1 MNETPTMT
9 EDLFPADNSD
19 AYDIVR
25 NSDFMVSREKHTLTL
40 PPTLRPAQIV
50 PFYEPAVKCAFCEQ
64 LIGNIRFLQLQCTF
78 LNRF

>member
-25 NSDFMVSREKHTLTL
+25 NSDFMVRGLFIS
-40 PPTLRPAQIV
+40 I
-50 PFYEPAVKCAFCEQ
+50 
-64 LIGNIRFLQLQCTF
+64 LQSTNCNCVHLVS
-78 LNRF
+78 N

>member
-25 NSDFMVSREKHTLTL
+25 NSDFMVRVPFLYYN
-40 PPTLRPAQIV
+40 PPTL
-50 PFYEPAVKCAFCEQ
+50 
-64 LIGNIRFLQLQCTF
+64 
-78 LNRF
+78 

>member
-25 NSDFMVSREKHTLTL
+25 NSDFMVRVLFIS
-40 PPTLRPAQIV
+40 I
-50 PFYEPAVKCAFCEQ
+50 
-64 LIGNIRFLQLQCTF
+64 LQSTNCNCVHF
-78 LNRF
+78 VSN